1 MAKQY
6 KVLTGMNYPVNGV
19 EKRVEMGDVVDDIP
33 EVSLPWLLA
42 GGHVEEVAA
51 PAPPTATVTP
61 AATGGDH

>member
-19 EKRVEMGDVVDDIP
+19 DKRVEVGEIVDDIP
-33 EVSLPWLLA
+33 VTSIPWLLQD
-42 GGHVEEVAA
+42 GHIEEVAA
-51 PAPPTATVTP
+51 PAPPIATVTP